1 MWYICYDMKG
11 EFPPIE
17 RFGLREWRA
26 VVLTNEVH
34 GHLGIYST
42 LGVKMGLRALEEF
55 DALGCTGHV
64 SIVSHAGLVPPE
76 SCLNDGLQIG
86 TGSTLGHGLISAP
99 ATATPSAS
107 ADFTCGGRTMRIS
120 LREKFDLRI
129 REDIQRATARF
140 GRTEEYWQT
149 VHDLALQYWA
159 EWDRAEIFEVRE

>member
-1 MWYICYDMKG
+1 MSND
-11 EFPPIE
+11 FPSIE

-42 LGVKMGLRALEEF
+42 LGVKMGLRALEEL
-55 DALGCTGHV
+55 DALGLKGPV
-64 SIVSHAGLVPPE
+64 SIVSHAGLVPPV

-107 ADFTCGGRTMRIS
+107 ADFTCGGRTIRLS
-120 LREKFDLRI
+120 LREEFDLRI
-129 REDIQRATARF
+129 REDIQRATAQF
-140 GRTEEYWQT
+140 GRTPQYWQT
-149 VHDLALQYWA
+149 VRELALKYWA
-159 EWDRAEIFEVRE
+159 EWDRAEIFSISTCL